1 MPDET
6 PDLVTDTL
14 MERLIAEKTAST
26 ELQERKHED
35 WKDNYELYRNK
46 IKTNRLTQ
54 RQAVNIPLMKET
66 IKTLLSKID
75 DAPNIEW
82 QEQGGDEDKEILFQE
97 MWDANFRE
105 NKLELT
111 DVIDKKNVLLYGIS
125 TKKLNI
131 SNQGIDID
139 TLDVYDITFDPLMN
153 VGDIESARYVVQQNI
168 FRTIQEILADDR
180 YTTEGKNELK
190 RWLDSTPGLTQ
201 SEENKKIFEKKMER
215 LESMGVEH
223 SDFALIAGG
232 DRLVNLT
239 EHYTQVWN
247 SDKKEWE
254 RRVVVYADNQVE
266 LSNDTLKDLIGVD
279 FWPFTVWVEDPETT
293 DIYSDSVADLVRTPN
308 KVMNVWFSQ
317 LVENRTLKN
326 FQMHW
331 FLPNQNY
338 TPQTYTPG
346 PGVMLPAPPG
356 EDINKVI
363 KPVEVSGL
371 DDTMPAIQTLTN
383 IVERGTGATAI
394 EKGESE
400 KGSQTLGE
408 IEILTGKSVERT
420 IGMAKFYKMA
430 WYEIAWKWAKLM
442 HQNKPRVISLYKVG
456 RSGKLYSKKVYASD
470 WASKDGYEPQ
480 VISSSEQEQESF
492 KTIQKFTFIL
502 QQFPE
507 NQALKEIAQKRMLDV
522 LNLSPEELKQVEEA
536 ETGQPVQQILGP
548 QGEQSPQQPDNT
560 GLVGDI
566 QNSLAELTA

>member
-131 SNQGIDID
+131 SDKGIDID
-139 TLDVYDITFDPLMN
+139 TLDVYDITFDPLMS

-168 FRTIQEILADDR
+168 FRTIQEIIADDR
-180 YTTEGKNELK
+180 YTQEGKNELK